1 MTHATTSTRQKKFK
15 KKTIY
20 ISICICMSRAARAA
34 ESQQEHTHTSSSSS
48 SSKTT
53 TNMQSGEQ
61 PPAAA
66 EAEEAEVRVLG
77 SWASPFVMRVMVALR
92 LKGVEYE
99 LVQETMGKKSE
110 LLLASNPVHKKIPV
124 LLHRGRPISES
135 LVIVQYVD
143 EVWPP
148 PASILPRDDPYA
160 AAIHRFWGQYI
171 DDMFPPRIR
180 ILRGTVPG
188 DKDKAADEMA
198 TALLYLE
205 EAFLE
210 CGKGKQ
216 YFGGDSIGYLD
227 IALGSHLGWIRA
239 VEKIAGVELLG
250 GAKVPNL
257 AAWADRFCAH
267 PAVVDVMPDAD
278 KLVEFT
284 AKHADLMR
292 ALLASK

>member
-1 MTHATTSTRQKKFK
+1 
-15 KKTIY
+15 
-20 ISICICMSRAARAA
+20 
-34 ESQQEHTHTSSSSS
+34 
-48 SSKTT
+48 
-53 TNMQSGEQ
+53 
-61 PPAAA
+61 
-66 EAEEAEVRVLG
+66 
-77 SWASPFVMRVMVALR
+77 MRVMVALR

-99 LVQETMGKKSE
+99 LLQETMGKKSE

-124 LLHRGRPISES
+124 LLHRGKPISES

-188 DKDKAADEMA
+188 DKDEASDEMT

-205 EAFLE
+205 EAFVE
-210 CGKGKQ
+210 CSKGKQ
-216 YFGGDSIGYLD
+216 YFGDDSIGYLD

-239 VEKIAGVELLG
+239 VERIAGVELLG

-257 AAWADRFCAH
+257 AAWADRFCGH
-267 PAVVDVMPDAD
+267 PAVVDVMPDVD
-278 KLVEFT
+278 ILVEFT
-284 AKHADLMR
+284 AKLI
-292 ALLASK
+292 

>member
-1 MTHATTSTRQKKFK
+1 MTHATTSTKQKKFK
-15 KKTIY
+15 KKAIY
-20 ISICICMSRAARAA
+20 ISICICISRAARAA
-34 ESQQEHTHTSSSSS
+34 ESQQEHTHIVVVYDDDHAVRRAAAGGGGGAGA
-48 SSKTT
+48 
-53 TNMQSGEQ
+53 GELGE
-61 PPAAA
+61 PVRDAGDGGA
-66 EAEEAEVRVLG
+66 EAEGRGVRAG
-77 SWASPFVMRVMVALR
+77 AGDDGEEERAAA
-92 LKGVEYE
+92 GVQPGA
-99 LVQETMGKKSE
+99 QED
-110 LLLASNPVHKKIPV
+110 PV

-135 LVIVQYVD
+135 LIIVQYVD

-148 PASILPRDDPYA
+148 PASILPSDDPYA

-188 DKDKAADEMA
+188 DKNKASDEMT

-205 EAFLE
+205 EAFVE
-210 CGKGKQ
+210 CSKGKQ

-239 VEKIAGVELLG
+239 VERIAGVELLG

-257 AAWADRFCAH
+257 AAWADCFCAH

-278 KLVEFT
+278 VLVEFT